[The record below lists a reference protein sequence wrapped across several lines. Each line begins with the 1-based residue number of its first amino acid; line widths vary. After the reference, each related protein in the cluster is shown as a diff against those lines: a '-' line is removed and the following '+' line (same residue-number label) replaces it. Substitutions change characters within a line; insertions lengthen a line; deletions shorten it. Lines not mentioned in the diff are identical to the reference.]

1 MHTTG
6 YMDHSSESLKA
17 YCASIR
23 AIGLLTT
30 EEEKDLSDRI
40 AKGSEQARARL
51 IEGNLRLVIKI
62 AKSYRNSGMPLVDLI
77 QEGNIGLI
85 KAAERFD
92 GARNVR
98 FSTYAAW
105 WIRQSIMRALVNT
118 GRIIRLPHRKEELLK
133 HIQATIGI
141 MSQKLKRN
149 PTTAELASELNL
161 PEAELN
167 ELRSMAGTP
176 STLERDNEEE
186 GSLLE
191 VYEDFSYSPEVEFE
205 KAYLR
210 EETEKLLMELEAKER
225 DILATRFELFGRARK
240 TLKQMGAE
248 LGISPETVRQAEKRA
263 VSKLRHVAESRELSV
278 AIA

>member
-133 HIQATIGI
+133 HIQASIGI

>member
-30 EEEKDLSDRI
+30 EEEKDLSNRI

-118 GRIIRLPHRKEELLK
+118 GRTIRLPHRKEELLK

>member
-118 GRIIRLPHRKEELLK
+118 GRTIRLPHRKEELLK

>member
-1 MHTTG
+1 MRTTG
-6 YMDHSSESLKA
+6 YLDCSSESLKA

-30 EEEKDLSDRI
+30 EEEKSLADRI
-40 AKGSEQARARL
+40 AQGSGEARARL

-62 AKSYRNSGMPLVDLI
+62 AKAYRTTGMPLMDLI

-85 KAAERFD
+85 KAAERYD

-98 FSTYAAW
+98 FSTYATW

-118 GRIIRLPHRKEELLK
+118 GRAIRLPHRKEELLK

-141 MSQKLKRN
+141 MSQKLKRS
-149 PTTAELASELNL
+149 PTTAELATELNM
-161 PEAELN
+161 PAAELG
-167 ELRSMAGTP
+167 ELCSMGIAP
-176 STLERDNEEE
+176 SALERDNEDE

-191 VYEDFSYSPEVEFE
+191 VYEDFSYSPEREFE
-205 KAYLR
+205 KSYIR
-210 EETEKLLMELEAKER
+210 EETEKLLLELEEKER
-225 DILATRFELFGRARK
+225 GILATRFELFGCARK

-263 VSKLRHVAESRELSV
+263 VSKLRQVAEARELSA

>member
-6 YMDHSSESLKA
+6 YTDHSSESLKA